1 MPLNYSKWDALEIS
15 DDSDIEG
22 HPNVDHKSLVRW
34 KQRDIHEKREMRKQ
48 RIAQLNA
55 DIACNDVLAPRL
67 RAITDEVEKQ
77 GPAHF
82 SSLVERFKTNP
93 SPEAPPTNAPQQ
105 KTYDEMLL
113 ALMLTVWEEAKK
125 EGCEKDDPRLQ
136 EALVKGL
143 KKHVLQMGDHQGE
156 LKKELAEL
164 EEEAKK
170 RITSEDIRDGFD
182 SHYVPP
188 KPAPPPIKGAKTE
201 PPKTTAT
208 TTDFEVL
215 NPKGVAAAETT
226 FAQGSSTSA
235 TSADDDDELPELT
248 STLEEFSRLPLR
260 GYEESWEF
268 IKMHRDV
275 IVPGASDALLVAAF
289 KAQSNGQSRHAQQC
303 VHQSLL
309 LQYCDKLGGDGVR
322 VFFRKMVSGDLRAT
336 SVFEKDVAE
345 TYAHLVE
352 RVRISKAEEAAT
364 AAGTEQIQLVPEN
377 PNQSITFNVP
387 DGPPPENIQLEGPGF
402 EDVNME
408 DVRRA
413 LQMRFDVFQGF
424 SQPMQE
430 ALKSQ
435 SLDQV
440 NRVLGNMRVEEAEEV
455 VKLLDVAGI
464 LSFSEGG
471 IRDQT
476 SGEAQDDDGNDDDD
490 VEEQGE

>member
-1 MPLNYSKWDALEIS
+1 
-15 DDSDIEG
+15 
-22 HPNVDHKSLVRW
+22 
-34 KQRDIHEKREMRKQ
+34 
-48 RIAQLNA
+48 
-55 DIACNDVLAPRL
+55 
-67 RAITDEVEKQ
+67 
-77 GPAHF
+77 
-82 SSLVERFKTNP
+82 
-93 SPEAPPTNAPQQ
+93 
-105 KTYDEMLL
+105 
-113 ALMLTVWEEAKK
+113 
-125 EGCEKDDPRLQ
+125 
-136 EALVKGL
+136 
-143 KKHVLQMGDHQGE
+143 
-156 LKKELAEL
+156 
-164 EEEAKK
+164 
-170 RITSEDIRDGFD
+170 
-182 SHYVPP
+182 
-188 KPAPPPIKGAKTE
+188 
-201 PPKTTAT
+201 
-208 TTDFEVL
+208 
-215 NPKGVAAAETT
+215 
-226 FAQGSSTSA
+226 
-235 TSADDDDELPELT
+235 
-248 STLEEFSRLPLR
+248 
-260 GYEESWEF
+260 
-268 IKMHRDV
+268 MHRDV

-322 VFFRKMVSGDLRAT
+322 VFFRKCVNYRTSSVSLLKSYFIRMVSGDLRAT